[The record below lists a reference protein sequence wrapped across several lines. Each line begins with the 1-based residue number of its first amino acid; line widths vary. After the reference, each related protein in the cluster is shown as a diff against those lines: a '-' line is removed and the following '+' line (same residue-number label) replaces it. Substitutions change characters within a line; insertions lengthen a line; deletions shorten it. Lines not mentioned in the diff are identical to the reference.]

1 MVSSSTLGKKWSLP
15 LLQWGASST
24 RFDPI
29 SWRAP
34 PLQQRSGIG
43 IGSNLCNR
51 IFKCRSK
58 IFPMFACSH
67 SPLRRDKSLSLKRLL
82 STSAPEPKEHRNLS
96 DGNEIPFLDVPVL
109 IVGAGPVGTYLSIL
123 LSGFGIE
130 SAIVE
135 RASRGGDAAE
145 DPQAHPRAHVLNAR
159 TMELMRSIGLES
171 SILSEMPPQ
180 EQWRHFR

>member
-1 MVSSSTLGKKWSLP
+1 MIYIRCGRGL
-15 LLQWGASST
+15 
-24 RFDPI
+24 
-29 SWRAP
+29 
-34 PLQQRSGIG
+34 
-43 IGSNLCNR
+43 GSNLCNR
-51 IFKCRSK
+51 IFQCRSK
-58 IFPMFACSH
+58 LFPSLAVSQSH
-67 SPLRRDKSLSLKRLL
+67 QHPHANSWSLKRLL
-82 STSAPEPKEHRNLS
+82 TNPAPGPKEQTTLS
-96 DGNEIPFLDVPVL
+96 DSNESPSLDVPVL

-135 RASRGGDAAE
+135 RASRGGDASE

-171 SILSEMPPQ
+171 SIHSEMPPQ